1 MTNVLYDL
9 LFVLPLSILA
19 TALGEP
25 YFGGPENGLPLYL
38 ITLLIT
44 GTCLTVKHWENR
56 LKYLLPGVLLAF
68 ASGVILIRDPLER
81 EEFLWSH
88 QWVLWTVLTA
98 LVSFFAG
105 RLFAQI
111 RLARRTLGV
120 GLVALLVILQLM
132 WAYPPKIAVACD
144 FLLLSLIIADE
155 FQHFWKK
162 SGYTDAKGH
171 LVSIS
176 PFLAVLA
183 ILVFL
188 LPAPHDPYDWSFAVR
203 LWQRATDAVKITS
216 KWFHGSDEDYA
227 GIIGFSDKQ
236 TFFGKLTKKDKDLLT
251 VTGNRN
257 VGDVVYLAGKVLNSF
272 DGRAWT
278 STYEDEGRDKMLDTL
293 ETLSAVTAYDPDYL
307 RNYVRR
313 LELKIQFGE
322 FNTKYYFLPLKSILA
337 PDHVGDDMIRS
348 VGGDVMTTG
357 KFGYGST
364 YTITYY
370 RMNQSHTGFQEFL
383 ENAKE
388 LDEETWEY
396 ARNLYEPMDFV
407 WSNMHGETEVYAGS
421 SYEDYLRYKDRMSE
435 AYLPETIVSQAM
447 ADYLDQL
454 FEGAET
460 DLEKLARVEE
470 LLSTFRYS
478 DHPGEL
484 PESVVTPADFL
495 DYFIF
500 EKQEGYCS
508 HYATAFALIARY
520 LGYPARYVQGF
531 YVKKG
536 DEQTVTVKSSMA
548 HAWPE
553 VYLEGIGWLPYEPT
567 PGKKYAAVWAF
578 QVKRDDSGPGATTDH
593 GREFEDEDE
602 PETDDEET
610 QAVVVIQWRVILIPL
625 GLAFAFLLLFL
636 LFDHLMVKR
645 WFKRLSEE
653 GKFIVTCKKSLRA
666 LELMGYRLE
675 QGETLEEF
683 ALRTGKKVPK
693 NYLRFLGAYEL
704 SAYAGKPVD
713 ELQRKQAQEDLD
725 NLMERLK
732 TIKGKWYFWYAFQI
746 GRMEAGKKQ
755 KSFME

>member
-98 LVSFFAG
+98 LGSFFAG

-257 VGDVVYLAGKVLNSF
+257 VGDIVYLAGKVLNSF

-383 ENAKE
+383 ENANSALAEASAAWKE
-388 LDEETWEY
+388 SNKVILTFGT
-396 ARNLYEPMDFV
+396 AMV
-407 WSNMHGETEVYAGS
+407 WKLVNSGE
-421 SYEDYLRYKDRMSE
+421 
-435 AYLPETIVSQAM
+435 IVSNC
-447 ADYLDQL
+447 LKRPSRE
-454 FEGAET
+454 FSH
-460 DLEKLARVEE
+460 E
-470 LLSTFRYS
+470 LLSIAQTAAVLRRIIS
-478 DHPGEL
+478 AHPDKE
-484 PESVVTPADFL
+484 
-495 DYFIF
+495 FIF
-500 EKQEGYCS
+500 TVSPIRHMGEGAHLNTVS
-508 HYATAFALIARY
+508 KATLQLAVEASGAAYF
-520 LGYPARYVQGF
+520 PAYEILL
-531 YVKKG
+531 
-536 DEQTVTVKSSMA
+536 DE
-548 HAWPE
+548 
-553 VYLEGIGWLPYEPT
+553 L
-567 PGKKYAAVWAF
+567 
-578 QVKRDDSGPGATTDH
+578 RDY
-593 GREFEDEDE
+593 
-602 PETDDEET
+602 
-610 QAVVVIQWRVILIPL
+610 
-625 GLAFAFLLLFL
+625 
-636 LFDHLMVKR
+636 R
-645 WFKRLSEE
+645 WF
-653 GKFIVTCKKSLRA
+653 A
-666 LELMGYRLE
+666 
-675 QGETLEEF
+675 
-683 ALRTGKKVPK
+683 
-693 NYLRFLGAYEL
+693 
-704 SAYAGKPVD
+704 
-713 ELQRKQAQEDLD
+713 EDLVHPTKEAAD
-725 NLMERLK
+725 YIWER
-732 TIKGKWYFWYAFQI
+732 FN
-746 GRMEAGKKQ
+746 EAIR
-755 KSFME
+755 